1 MSVLRTLLEL
11 GGDAG
16 AKSLK
21 TIYVF
26 HSSYDTT
33 RDGNAGC
40 CCLWTAPSDTLWA
53 AFEVWG
59 GGGDGGGVCCCMQ
72 GFSGGSGSYGRKML
86 ETKPSQPFTLC
97 SAGMGCCRPTNT
109 GCPGCGSYAC
119 SSTGC
124 CDGTYFC
131 ICASGGGYGRSDCHF
146 GAASGTYC
154 GCPTY
159 ICGCVHGADFAIC
172 GFHGGGAGTSMC
184 ASSTFQLTQNAP
196 MAQSGARMSHDNCYQ
211 THGRVH
217 AGPAV
222 FPGGGGGT
230 GDNHDGGCRCGGPG
244 AGGLVVVYYQ
254 SDV

>member
-1 MSVLRTLLEL
+1 MSALRTLLEL
-11 GGDAG
+11 GGAEG

-21 TIYVF
+21 TLYIF
-26 HSSYDTT
+26 HSSMDSE
-33 RDGNAGC
+33 RGANPGC
-40 CCLWTAPSDTLWA
+40 NCTWVVPSDTTWA

-59 GGGDGGGVCCCMQ
+59 AGGDGGGICCCMQ
-72 GFSGGSGSYGRKML
+72 GFSGGSGSYGRKMGEVL
-86 ETKPSQPFTLC
+86 PASSFVLC
-97 SAGMGCCRPTNT
+97 AGAAGYCRPTNT

-119 SSTGC
+119 SATGC

-131 ICASGGGYGRSDCHF
+131 LCASGGAYGRSDCHF
-146 GAASGTYC
+146 GSGSGTYC

-159 ICGCVHGADFAIC
+159 SCGCVQGADFSIC
-172 GFHGGGAGTSMC
+172 GFNGGGAGSSFC
-184 ASSTFQLTQNAP
+184 ASSAMNLVQSAP
-196 MAQSGARMSHDNCYQ
+196 MAQAGARMSHDNCYQ

-217 AGPAV
+217 AGPAT

-230 GDNHDGGCRCGGPG
+230 GSSHTPCYCGGPG

>member
-1 MSVLRTLLEL
+1 MSALRTLLEL
-11 GGDAG
+11 GGDEG

-21 TIYVF
+21 TLYIF
-26 HSSYDTT
+26 HSSFDTT
-33 RDGNAGC
+33 RDSNPGC
-40 CCLWTAPSDTLWA
+40 NCTWTVPTDTTWA

-59 GGGDGGGVCCCMQ
+59 AGGDGGGVCCCMQ
-72 GFSGGSGSYGRKML
+72 GFSGGSGSYGRKMG
-86 ETKPSQPFTLC
+86 EVNPGSSFILC
-97 SAGMGCCRPTNT
+97 AGSAGCCRPTNT

-131 ICASGGGYGRSDCHF
+131 LCASGGGYGRSDCHF

-159 ICGCVHGADFAIC
+159 QCGCVQGADFAIC
-172 GFHGGGAGTSMC
+172 GFIGGGAGTSMC
-184 ASSTFQLTQNAP
+184 ASSTFQLTQSAP
-196 MAQSGARMSHDNCYQ
+196 MAQAGARMSHDNCYQ

-217 AGPAV
+217 AGPAT

-230 GDNHDGGCRCGGPG
+230 GSSHTPCYCGGPG
-244 AGGLVVVYYQ
+244 AGGLVVVYYT
-254 SDV
+254 SDI